1 MKMVKWIAV
10 AALGLVAG
18 FGLASW
24 MNAKTNAER
33 AKESDALRSS
43 LTEARQAEDKA
54 GAQRDRWQA
63 EAERLRQESAEVHRL
78 RSEVARLNR
87 ESEQKV
93 AAAER
98 RALEVAQRNVTQAP
112 AQVLKKEEA
121 GSGAI
126 PLESAPP
133 QVQASILRELGNV
146 PVNGIFA
153 RNSEGKLSYGTK
165 GQLPDGRGIALRV
178 DQNGSVLEKNTEI
191 STEAVPAP
199 VQTAVTQLFG
209 DLGTGRPREII
220 EGDTV
225 RYEFAAKRPDA
236 VMEMSVRNDGT
247 VLSYAN
253 RWRPAGEPRGKK

>member
-1 MKMVKWIAV
+1 MKTVKLMLMV
-10 AALGLVAG
+10 ALGASVGL
-18 FGLASW
+18 GLASW
-24 MNAKTNAER
+24 MNSRTNARCAQET
-33 AKESDALRSS
+33 EELHSL
-43 LTEARQAEDKA
+43 LTEAKQAETKA

-63 EAERLRQESAEVHRL
+63 EAERLRQESVEVHRL
-78 RSEVARLNR
+78 RAEVARLNR
-87 ESEQKV
+87 ESEQKI
-93 AAAER
+93 ATAER
-98 RALEVAQRNVTQAP
+98 RALEIAQRNVTQAP

-121 GSGAI
+121 GSGVI

-133 QVQASILRELGNV
+133 LVQASILRELGNA

-153 RNSEGKLSYGTK
+153 RQSEGKLSYVLK
-165 GQLPDGRGIALRV
+165 GQLPDGSGIALRV

-191 STEAVPAP
+191 STEAVPAQ

-209 DLGTGRPREII
+209 DLGTGKPREII

-253 RWRPAGEPRGKK
+253 RWRPPGESRGKK